1 MTKSELLSQVKE
13 YYLMSRD
20 FNGLPICKITDY
32 NIEDIVSLINDNLI
46 EILSENDVIN
56 PHIKGFNLKLSKEH
70 QIENIKD
77 TKKLSCLYPTPKA
90 LKDAEIDNVAPYT
103 AKLRSGEAQFQIVY
117 FNIEILERY
126 INNPKYLIIDYGYRG
141 EICLKD
147 EYWSEDQES
156 EYVKNYGM
164 AYKKGESIDR
174 AVAVFLGD
182 LAKLPQRRQL
192 LWKSFEAN
200 NQNNYDVAEGFIKN
214 LIYGGW
220 VTTYWIFDAVL
231 EEMKVINDLCSAI
244 GIPGLFNHIYGTFYD
259 EKPDGYSNI
268 LLPTLKNY
276 YEFVLVIEKLIVHN
290 ISVKTFTKN
299 DDEVFGAYSHMGGKM
314 VSIVKLAD
322 GDEEKAR
329 DIAMH
334 VAAINP
340 KYISQ
345 DEIPQVEK
353 DREDAVQTEI
363 MANDPK
369 LANKPEK
376 VLEGIKR
383 GKLNK
388 VFSEWCLL
396 DQEFIKTPKE
406 SVAKYLGKAKVLEM
420 ARFQVGEGIEKKE
433 ENFAEEVAAQM
444 KQ

>member
-1 MTKSELLSQVKE
+1 MISASLVKE
-13 YYLMSRD
+13 LREKSGAGMLD
-20 FNGLPICKITDY
+20 CKKALEANDG
-32 NIEDIVSLINDNLI
+32 NIEASIDWLREKGISKAAKKADRIAAEGLAAVLI
-46 EILSENDVIN
+46 EGNKAVVVEVNSETDFVAKNDEFKGLVNTILKTIINSDAKTVEEALQLPTEEGTLNDVIVSKTAT
-56 PHIKGFNLKLSKEH
+56 IGEKLS
-70 QIENIKD
+70 
-77 TKKLSCLYPTPKA
+77 
-90 LKDAEIDNVAPYT
+90 
-103 AKLRSGEAQFQIVY
+103 LRRF
-117 FNIEILERY
+117 
-126 INNPKYLIIDYGYRG
+126 
-141 EICLKD
+141 
-147 EYWSEDQES
+147 
-156 EYVKNYGM
+156 
-164 AYKKGESIDR
+164 
-174 AVAVFLGD
+174 AV
-182 LAKLPQRRQL
+182 
-192 LWKSFEAN
+192 
-200 NQNNYDVAEGFIKN
+200 
-214 LIYGGW
+214 
-220 VTTYWIFDAVL
+220 
-231 EEMKVINDLCSAI
+231 M
-244 GIPGLFNHIYGTFYD
+244 
-259 EKPDGYSNI
+259 
-268 LLPTLKNY
+268 
-276 YEFVLVIEKLIVHN
+276 
-290 ISVKTFTKN
+290 TKN
-299 DDEVFGAYSHMGGKM
+299 DDEIFGAYSHMGGKM

-322 GDEEKAR
+322 ATEEKAK

>member
-1 MTKSELLSQVKE
+1 MITANMVKE
-13 YYLMSRD
+13 LREQTGAGMLDCKKALTETNGNMEEAVTWLREKGISKAAKKQTRIAAEGLAKAKVEGNKAVIVEVNSETD
-20 FNGLPICKITDY
+20 FVAKNPEFTGLVD
-32 NIEDIVSLINDNLI
+32 LIATA
-46 EILSENDVIN
+46 ILSSNVKTVEEVM
-56 PHIKGFNLKLSKEH
+56 KLEVEGNT
-70 QIENIKD
+70 IENIIIDK
-77 TKKLSCLYPTPKA
+77 TATIGEKLSFRRFELVEK
-90 LKDAEIDNVAPYT
+90 EDN
-103 AKLRSGEAQFQIVY
+103 Q
-117 FNIEILERY
+117 
-126 INNPKYLIIDYGYRG
+126 
-141 EICLKD
+141 
-147 EYWSEDQES
+147 
-156 EYVKNYGM
+156 
-164 AYKKGESIDR
+164 
-174 AVAVFLGD
+174 
-182 LAKLPQRRQL
+182 
-192 LWKSFEAN
+192 
-200 NQNNYDVAEGFIKN
+200 
-214 LIYGGW
+214 
-220 VTTYWIFDAVL
+220 
-231 EEMKVINDLCSAI
+231 
-244 GIPGLFNHIYGTFYD
+244 
-259 EKPDGYSNI
+259 
-268 LLPTLKNY
+268 
-276 YEFVLVIEKLIVHN
+276 
-290 ISVKTFTKN
+290 
-299 DDEVFGAYSHMGGKM
+299 VFGTYSHMGGKM